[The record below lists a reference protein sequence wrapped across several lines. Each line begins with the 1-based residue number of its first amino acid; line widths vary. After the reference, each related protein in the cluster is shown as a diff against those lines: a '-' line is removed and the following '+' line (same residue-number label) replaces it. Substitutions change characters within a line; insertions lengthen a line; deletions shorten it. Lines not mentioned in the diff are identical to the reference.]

1 MLIQNL
7 RDAKLAPL
15 GILHNMQIR
24 SAIMKISFFGHNFI
38 ICQDRS
44 EKLMSTPRFR
54 GSGNMMTQFLKL
66 IEAHLHKKCSFA
78 YILYAN

>member
-7 RDAKLAPL
+7 HDAKLAPL
-15 GILHNMQIR
+15 GKSRNMQIKA
-24 SAIMKISFFGHNFI
+24 AIMQILFFGHNFI

-54 GSGNMMTQFLKL
+54 GSGNMMTQFLKF
-66 IEAHLHKKCSFA
+66 IDAHLHKKCTFA